1 MSNNLKLN
9 HQHFDNQLKR
19 IQDTIGGTL
28 LNENHLAVDNDNV
41 TGNFYYHTNGYMDF
55 VINDLKVN
63 QDISIEFFHRNDKDF
78 TAQFFGNNLQYQISE
93 TESIKIS
100 IPNGLFIFKDTQSID
115 MNFKKG
121 DIVQQATIY
130 FSKDILRTETIEYL
144 NQLDNFIFHEGD
156 SNLLMW
162 KKSIYDTV
170 VIDQDLKE
178 EWYVL
183 KMMELNLLFQNLIR
197 RINAKEEKK
206 IYTDYELDCV
216 FKIKDIITTDIK
228 SKPVVS
234 ELAQE
239 YGINLNKLEKVFKH
253 LFKETVYQFYK
264 KARIYK
270 VQDEI
275 KSTNKAFTEIA
286 YDYGYTDVNHMSKNF
301 KKTFG
306 ITPSQYKSEG

>member
-63 QDISIEFFHRNDKDF
+63 QDITIEFFHRNDKDF

-93 TESIKIS
+93 TESIEIS

-144 NQLDNFIFHEGD
+144 KQLDNFIFHEGD

-183 KMMELNLLFQNLIR
+183 KMTELNLLFQNLIR